1 MLLDGIDMWDHQV
14 LTSVGYQTGALRLS
28 ELSSPKASRGAVLNQ
43 EKRNTTIDY
52 NKREVNSLR
61 LTLILRITVTTLPFE
76 LLGSMAVVTVEEHLS
91 ELLQRIVKNSFFED
105 VEKIDCHATE
115 ELMNRTLSPISSP
128 SLKEKL
134 DSSDSEAN
142 VAQIGALSIYV
153 KKSSKAALK

>member
-1 MLLDGIDMWDHQV
+1 MGKRVLLDGIDMWDHQV
-14 LTSVGYQTGALRLS
+14 LTLAGYQENNSTTTTTGALRIS
-28 ELSSPKASRGAVLNQ
+28 ELSSPKASRGAVLYQ
-43 EKRNTTIDY
+43 EKRNT
-52 NKREVNSLR
+52 KMNSLR
-61 LTLILRITVTTLPFE
+61 LTLILRVTVTTLPFE

-91 ELLQRIVKNSFFED
+91 DLLQRIVKKSFFED

-142 VAQIGALSIYV
+142 VAQIGTLCM
-153 KKSSKAALK
+153 